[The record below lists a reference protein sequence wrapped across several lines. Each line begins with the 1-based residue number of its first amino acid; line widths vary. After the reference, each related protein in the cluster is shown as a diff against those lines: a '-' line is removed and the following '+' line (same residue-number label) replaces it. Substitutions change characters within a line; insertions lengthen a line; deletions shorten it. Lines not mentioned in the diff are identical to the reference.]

1 MLGRM
6 YLIILING
14 SIKLM
19 GKNGLKSLFQDK
31 NNTQDNII
39 KRIDQMWKAYTTNK
53 YNSHNTNGKE
63 K

>member
-1 MLGRM
+1 
-6 YLIILING
+6 
-14 SIKLM
+14 M

-53 YNSHNTNGKE
+53 YNNHNTNGKE